1 MTPDHHNT
9 FEQLKA
15 LPPTEDLS
23 LAIQLIRELDTELD
37 VTKAQLLAVM
47 TLYRMDMMREQ
58 RGGFNPLEFAEGLA
72 KVMAAPK

>member
-1 MTPDHHNT
+1 MTPDQHST

-15 LPPTEDLS
+15 LPLS
-23 LAIQLIRELDTELD
+23 DNMTLAIRIIRELDDELD